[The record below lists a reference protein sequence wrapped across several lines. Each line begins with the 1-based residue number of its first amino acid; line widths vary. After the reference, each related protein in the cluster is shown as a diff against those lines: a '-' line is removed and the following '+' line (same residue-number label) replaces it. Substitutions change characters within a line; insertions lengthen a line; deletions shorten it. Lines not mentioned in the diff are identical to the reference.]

1 MKTVGQILKS
11 QREKKKLTVNDVY
24 KFIRIHPRF
33 ITALEN
39 DNYSGFEGR
48 VHAKGFLKIYTDF
61 LELNINEI
69 LALWRREYEHNLKDT
84 GEEKFIKLRGLG
96 TNKFSITPNLI
107 FATVVFVLITAFFG
121 YLFYQYKTYTGV
133 PKLEI
138 YYPKDNVVLDVDI
151 LDITGKTE
159 LDSDVFINSQ
169 KITLNVDGSFATSV
183 KLKGGLNTLNISAVN
198 KLGKETEVIRT
209 IIYRPIVKIPPVG
222 ETTQTTQPAPSKK

>member
-39 DNYSGFEGR
+39 DIYSGFEGR
-48 VHAKGFLKIYTDF
+48 VHAKGFLKIYADF

-96 TNKFSITPNLI
+96 THKFSVTPNLI
-107 FATVVFVLITAFFG
+107 FTTTAFILIAVFFG
-121 YLFYQYKTYTGV
+121 YLFYQ
-133 PKLEI
+133 
-138 YYPKDNVVLDVDI
+138 
-151 LDITGKTE
+151 
-159 LDSDVFINSQ
+159 
-169 KITLNVDGSFATSV
+169 
-183 KLKGGLNTLNISAVN
+183 
-198 KLGKETEVIRT
+198 
-209 IIYRPIVKIPPVG
+209 
-222 ETTQTTQPAPSKK
+222 

>member
-69 LALWRREYEHNLKDT
+69 NERTVINQKNHK
-84 GEEKFIKLRGLG
+84 
-96 TNKFSITPNLI
+96 NKTHYIVS
-107 FATVVFVLITAFFG
+107 
-121 YLFYQYKTYTGV
+121 
-133 PKLEI
+133 LE
-138 YYPKDNVVLDVDI
+138 
-151 LDITGKTE
+151 
-159 LDSDVFINSQ
+159 FH
-169 KITLNVDGSFATSV
+169 
-183 KLKGGLNTLNISAVN
+183 
-198 KLGKETEVIRT
+198 
-209 IIYRPIVKIPPVG
+209 
-222 ETTQTTQPAPSKK
+222 